1 MQIDSTLAAL
11 LPPQFGEQLQATFVA
26 LIGALVLFVIAVAVG
41 FVGWL
46 VALGL
51 SRGLR
56 ALFVVLGIDAPVARL
71 QARER
76 ARMVVLPSH
85 IAGYVSF
92 WGAFLAA
99 CILALRVMGLDLVPA
114 ITAHLQ
120 DVVPRV
126 LTSALV
132 LLGGIPI
139 ALAGARLLNNF
150 FSTSASRSSR
160 LRYQVFVSV
169 LAGIVVLLALEQ
181 LGLAA
186 QLVVAVGV
194 TAVGAAGLAL
204 ALAFGL
210 GCRDLARDLIV
221 EYLRA
226 SESDTGPDRP

>member
-1 MQIDSTLAAL
+1 MPIDSTFASL
-11 LPPQFGEQLQATFVA
+11 LPPQFGEQLQASFVA
-26 LIGALVLFVIAVAVG
+26 LMGALVLFVIAVAVA

-46 VALGL
+46 FALGL

-56 ALFVVLGIDAPVARL
+56 WFFVIVGLDAPVVRL
-71 QARER
+71 QAKER
-76 ARMVVLPSH
+76 GRHVVLPSR

-92 WGAFLAA
+92 WSAFLAA
-99 CILALRVMGLDLVPA
+99 CILALRVMGLDLVPS

-126 LTSALV
+126 LTSVLV

-139 ALAGARLLNNF
+139 ALASARVLNALF
-150 FSTSASRSSR
+150 PVSTSRSSR
-160 LRYQVFVSV
+160 LRYQAFASLLV
-169 LAGIVVLLALEQ
+169 GIVILLALEQ

-226 SESDTGPDRP
+226 SESDSGIDRP

>member
-1 MQIDSTLAAL
+1 MDSTLATL
-11 LPPQFGEQLQATFVA
+11 LPPQFGEQLQGTFVA
-26 LIGALVLFVIAVAVG
+26 LTGALVLFVIAVVVALL
-41 FVGWL
+41 GWL
-46 VALGL
+46 VAVGL

-56 ALFVVLGIDAPVARL
+56 ALFVVLGIDGPVARL

-76 ARMVVLPSH
+76 ARTVILPSR

-99 CILALRVMGLDLVPA
+99 CILALRVMGLDLVPS
-114 ITAHLQ
+114 ITARLQ

-139 ALAGARLLNNF
+139 ALAVARLLNALF
-150 FSTSASRSSR
+150 PVSRSSR
-160 LRYQVFVSV
+160 LRYQAFVSV
-169 LAGIVVLLALEQ
+169 LAGIVILLALEQ

-186 QLVVAVGV
+186 QLVIAVGV

-226 SESDTGPDRP
+226 SESDSGTDRP